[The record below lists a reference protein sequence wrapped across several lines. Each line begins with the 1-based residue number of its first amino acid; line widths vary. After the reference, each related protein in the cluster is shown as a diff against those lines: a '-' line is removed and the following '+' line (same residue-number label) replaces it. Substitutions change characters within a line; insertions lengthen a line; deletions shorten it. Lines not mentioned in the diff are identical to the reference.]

1 VNLQTQIVLSKCIL
15 TKPRNLNQPTI
26 MAQQLKTKFQ
36 KEITPKL
43 MEQFGYTN
51 ELQVPKVIK
60 ITVNRGLGEAST
72 NAKALESSIAE
83 IAKITGQK
91 PVVTR
96 AKKAIAGF
104 KIRAGMPVGV
114 MVTLRG
120 DRMYAFLDRFIN
132 LTLPRI
138 RDFRGISPK
147 SFDGRGNYSIG
158 IREQLIF
165 PEIEYDQV
173 DQIRGMDISIITTAD
188 NDEAGRALLK
198 EMGMPFRAS

>member
-1 VNLQTQIVLSKCIL
+1 
-15 TKPRNLNQPTI
+15 
-26 MAQQLKTKFQ
+26 MAQQLKTKYQ
-36 KEITPKL
+36 SQITPKL

-51 ELQVPKVIK
+51 VLQVPKVIK
-60 ITVNRGLGEAST
+60 ITVNRGLGEAAT

-165 PEIEYDQV
+165 PEIEYDQI

>member
-1 VNLQTQIVLSKCIL
+1 
-15 TKPRNLNQPTI
+15 

-147 SFDGRGNYSIG
+147 SFDGRCNYSIG

-173 DQIRGMDISIITTAD
+173 DQIRGMDISIITTAN